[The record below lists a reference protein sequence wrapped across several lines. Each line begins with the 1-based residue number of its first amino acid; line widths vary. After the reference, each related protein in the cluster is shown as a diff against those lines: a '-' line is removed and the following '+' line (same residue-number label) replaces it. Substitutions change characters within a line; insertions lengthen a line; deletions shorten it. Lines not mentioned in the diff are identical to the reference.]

1 MLANIIRIVE
11 QAGDMI
17 RGVHDVTENIT
28 EKSSH
33 IDVVTQYDTAVQEF
47 LHRELLA
54 LMPEAGFLGEEGAH
68 GEITTEWTFIVDPI
82 DGTANFVRNF
92 GHSNISVALARNG
105 VSEYGVVYNPY
116 RDELFAAQRGKG
128 ATCNGKPIRV
138 SDADPAHGILMC
150 GSTAYDRE
158 LTDRH
163 FAMMRALYERMGD
176 FRRLG
181 AAALDLCYVAAG
193 RVEVFFECRLRPWDI
208 AAGSLILTEAGG
220 KISQMD
226 GTALDVLHNCS
237 VFAANAACYDLISVV
252 QDLTAC
258 VL

>member
-1 MLANIIRIVE
+1 MLEKIIGVVR
-11 QAGDMI
+11 QAGEMI
-17 RGVHDVTENIT
+17 RDVHNVTENIT

-33 IDVVTQYDTAVQEF
+33 IDVVTQYDTAVQAF
-47 LHRELLA
+47 LHRELLR

-68 GEITTEWTFIVDPI
+68 EEITTEWTFIVDPI

-105 VSEYGVVYNPY
+105 ISEYGVVYNPY
-116 RDELFAAQRGKG
+116 RDELFAAQRGCG
-128 ATCNGKPIRV
+128 ATCNGRPIRV
-138 SDADPAHGILMC
+138 SEAEPSHGILLC

-158 LTDRH
+158 LTNRH
-163 FAMMRALYERMGD
+163 FAIMRTLYDRVGD

-181 AAALDLCYVAAG
+181 AAALDLCYIAAG

-220 KISQMD
+220 KVTQMD
-226 GTALDVLHNCS
+226 GTPLDVLHNCS
-237 VFAANAACYDLISVV
+237 VFATNAKCCGLLADIQEFL
-252 QDLTAC
+252 
-258 VL
+258 

>member
-1 MLANIIRIVE
+1 MLEKIIRVVRE
-11 QAGDMI
+11 AGEMI
-17 RGVHDVTENIT
+17 RGVHDVSEDIT

-33 IDVVTQYDTAVQEF
+33 IDVVTKYDTAVQEF
-47 LHRELLA
+47 LHRELLK
-54 LMPEAGFLGEEGAH
+54 LMPEAGFLGEEGEH
-68 GEITTEWTFIVDPI
+68 EEITTEWTFIVDPI

-116 RDELFAAQRGKG
+116 RGELFAAQRGCG
-128 ATCNGKPIRV
+128 ATLNGRLIRV
-138 SDADPAHGILMC
+138 SDADPSHGILLC

-163 FAMMRALYERMGD
+163 FAIMRALYDRVGD

-181 AAALDLCYVAAG
+181 AAALDLCYIAAG

-220 KISQMD
+220 KVTQMD
-226 GTALDVLHNCS
+226 GAPLDVLHNCS
-237 VFAANAACYDLISVV
+237 VFAGNARCHGLIEVI
-252 QDLTAC
+252 QEFL
-258 VL
+258 

>member
-1 MLANIIRIVE
+1 MLEKIIHVVE
-11 QAGDMI
+11 QAGEMI
-17 RGVHDVTENIT
+17 RGVHDVTDNIT

-33 IDVVTQYDTAVQEF
+33 IDVVTQYDTAVQAF
-47 LHRELLA
+47 LHRELLH
-54 LMPEAGFLGEEGAH
+54 LMPEAGFLGEEGSH
-68 GEITTEWTFIVDPI
+68 EEITTEWTFIVDPI

-105 VSEYGVVYNPY
+105 VSQYGVVYNPY
-116 RDELFAAQRGKG
+116 RGELFAAQRGCG
-128 ATCNGKPIRV
+128 ATLNGKPIRV
-138 SDADPAHGILMC
+138 SDADAAHGILLC

-163 FAMMRALYERMGD
+163 FAIMRALYDRVGD

-181 AAALDLCYVAAG
+181 AAALDLCYIAAG

-220 KISQMD
+220 KVTQMD
-226 GTALDVLHNCS
+226 GSPLDVLHNCS
-237 VFAANAACYDLISVV
+237 VFAGNVKCHDLIAVV
-252 QDLTAC
+252 QEFLS
-258 VL
+258 

>member
-1 MLANIIRIVE
+1 MLEKIIRVVRR
-11 QAGDMI
+11 AGDMI
-17 RGVHDVTENIT
+17 RDVHNVTDSIT

-68 GEITTEWTFIVDPI
+68 EEITTEWTFIVDPI

-105 VSEYGVVYNPY
+105 ISEYGVVYNPY
-116 RDELFAAQRGKG
+116 RDELFAAQRGCG
-128 ATCNGKPIRV
+128 ATLNGRPIRV
-138 SDADPAHGILMC
+138 SDADPSHGILLC

-163 FAMMRALYERMGD
+163 FAIMRALYDRVGD

-181 AAALDLCYVAAG
+181 AAALDLCYIAAG

-220 KISQMD
+220 KVTQMD
-226 GTALDVLHNCS
+226 GTPLDVLHNCS
-237 VFAANAACYDLISVV
+237 VFAGNARCHGLIDAI
-252 QDLTAC
+252 QEFL
-258 VL
+258 